1 MSLAETK
8 ASTKRLYKKQG
19 KQTTS
24 YNKTNKFMT
33 EFNFAKMG
41 GGRILFCALTFEGKG
56 KQAAILNNSVG
67 IHSIWSS

>member
-1 MSLAETK
+1 
-8 ASTKRLYKKQG
+8 
-19 KQTTS
+19 
-24 YNKTNKFMT
+24 MT

-41 GGRILFCALTFEGKG
+41 GGRILFCTLTFEGKG